1 VIDLSVTIDVKE
13 ALDALARVADP
24 AVKQRMAER
33 IDREVLTGALAQ
45 YPQPSRAKQAFAS
58 DASRRFFFAAL
69 RSGRI
74 TVPYRRT
81 GGLGA
86 NWGRV
91 PSSDGLTL
99 RSTMPYGA
107 MVRSVQEQARYFK
120 GIWPTDQQIAT
131 EREADAALA
140 ATAELVEIIGD
151 AGP

>member
-1 VIDLSVTIDVKE
+1 MIDAIITIDVQQ
-13 ALDALARVADP
+13 ARDALARVADP
-24 AVKQRMAER
+24 ALIQRMAER
-33 IDREVLTGALAQ
+33 IDREVLNGALAQ
-45 YPQPSRAKQAFAS
+45 YPQPSRAKQPFAS

-69 RSGRI
+69 RSGHI

-81 GGLGA
+81 GDLGA
-86 NWGRV
+86 NWERI

-107 MVRSVQEQARYFK
+107 LVRSAQEQARYFK
-120 GIWPTDQQIAT
+120 GTWPTDQQIAL

-140 ATAELVEIIGD
+140 ATAELIETIGD